1 MDQDQGVR
9 RIGNGKGCDVRLAG
23 QAKLGYFPAA
33 PNAVAEL
40 VKHLRARPP
49 DPENKSNE
57 VHVIDPCAGE
67 GAAIKQIADAIGVN
81 ESRIYTVELDAGRAE
96 AVKAL
101 VPRGNHLGPAS
112 ALGVQITASSFGLAY
127 VNPPFDYEGLGS
139 SRREEQAFVERA
151 TRLLVPR
158 GALVMVCPLKALA
171 GNREFCGFLD
181 AHFDEVC
188 VYKFPDGHRPY
199 NEIVVIG
206 KKRRETIPSD
216 AVYRHGC
223 LQRMGLTWSG
233 FVTNGGMD
241 RLPPLGEG
249 QPLTWQNGYPGTE
262 REPGIRTWEIPPS
275 WRPSTFKKT
284 AFTADE
290 LDAAIAASP
299 LNKLLKEVAIPPP
312 NAPPLPLDR
321 GHLGLILASGMLDGV
336 VEGPHGVHVVRGSSH
351 KVEYHNRE
359 ASSSD
364 ENPETG
370 AVTTKDVYSERMVT
384 VIRCVEQ
391 DGVIVTFS
399 NQPKEETE
407 DDPDQGD

>member
-1 MDQDQGVR
+1 L
-9 RIGNGKGCDVRLAG
+9 RLAA
-23 QAKLGYFPAA
+23 QAKLGWYPAA
-33 PNAVAEL
+33 PEAVAEL
-40 VKHLRARPP
+40 IKHLRVRPP
-49 DPENKSNE
+49 DPDKTLDTANI
-57 VHVIDPCAGE
+57 IDPCAGE
-67 GAAIKQIADAIGVN
+67 GRAIRQIAEALAVEPGHT
-81 ESRIYTVELDAGRAE
+81 YAVELDARRAE
-96 AVKAL
+96 AARANLSGCIV
-101 VPRGNHLGPAS
+101 LGPAS
-112 ALGVQITASSFGLAY
+112 FLGVQITAQSFGLAY
-127 VNPPFDYEGLGS
+127 VNPPFDDEMGGG
-139 SRREEQAFVERA
+139 RREEQAFVERA

-158 GALVMVCPLKALA
+158 GVLVMVCPLKALA

-181 AHFDEVC
+181 AHYDEVC

-223 LQRMGLTWSG
+223 LQRMGLTWGG
-233 FVTNGGMD
+233 FATNGGMD
-241 RLPPLGEG
+241 RLPSLGDR
-249 QPLTWQNGYPGTE
+249 QPLTWQNGYSSTE
-262 REPGIRTWEIPPS
+262 LEPSIRTWEIPPS
-275 WRPSTFKKT
+275 WKPSTFKKT
-284 AFTADE
+284 AFTDDE
-290 LDAAIAASP
+290 LDAAIATSP
-299 LNKLLKEVAIPPP
+299 LSKLLREVAIPPP

-370 AVTTKDVYSERMVT
+370 AVTTRDVFSQRMVT

-391 DGVIVTFS
+391 NGVIVTFS

-407 DDPDQGD
+407 DDADERD